1 MRFKE
6 RIAWGEMKRAAI
18 VITGASSG
26 IGEAFA
32 RHYARVGYSVVL
44 VARRK
49 ERLEALA
56 VTLRGHGVEAAVLAE
71 DLREPAA
78 PERIAAAIER
88 LGWEVEG
95 LVNNAG
101 LGFQA
106 SFASM
111 SREQLE
117 SMMAVNIA
125 ALVRMARV
133 VLPSML
139 ERRRGF
145 ILNIASTAGFQPV
158 PYFAVY
164 AASKAFVVSFS
175 EALHEE
181 VRGQGVQVAA
191 LCPGPVDTEFQQV
204 AGMNPRFFARSQHV
218 DEVVAAGMALLRR
231 RGALGWTSWSQ
242 WWVSFSVRWL
252 PRVWV
257 RKLAAALLRASGAR

>member
-1 MRFKE
+1 MRRKE
-6 RIAWGEMKRAAI
+6 RIALGGMKRAAI

-32 RHYARVGYSVVL
+32 RHFAREGKSLVL
-44 VARRK
+44 VARRT
-49 ERLEALA
+49 ERLEVLA
-56 VTLRGHGVEAAVLAE
+56 ATLRGGGVEAAVLAE

-78 PERIAAAIER
+78 ADRIAAAVER

-106 SFASM
+106 SFAST
-111 SREQLE
+111 SRGQVD
-117 SMMAVNIA
+117 SMVGVNIA
-125 ALVRMARV
+125 ALARLTHV
-133 VLPSML
+133 FLPGML

-145 ILNIASTAGFQPV
+145 VLNIASTAGFQPV

-181 VRGQGVQVAA
+181 VRGQGVWVAA

-218 DEVVAAGMALLRR
+218 DEVVAAGAALLRR
-231 RGALGWTSWSQ
+231 RGALGWTSWKQ

-252 PRVWV
+252 PRAGV